1 MKTPQALESVIDS
14 LKKLPGVGPKAAQ
27 RMAFHLMQHD
37 KGAAQ
42 DIAEALINAL
52 SRVRHCDRCNNF
64 SEQPVCD
71 LCQSVNRDE
80 SVICVVEMPSDVQ
93 SIEQTQS
100 FKGHY
105 FVLLGRLSPLD
116 GVGPKE
122 IGLDRLI
129 TRASE
134 DVVKEVIVAT
144 NFTNEGE
151 ATAHYISEK
160 LIPLGLSVTRLS
172 RGVPAGGEIEYVDI
186 GTLAQSIIERK
197 SAD

>member
-71 LCQSVNRDE
+71 LCQSANRDE

-160 LIPLGLSVTRLS
+160 LIPLGLRVTRLS

>member
-37 KGAAQ
+37 KEGAQ
-42 DIAEALINAL
+42 NIAEALINAL
-52 SRVRHCDRCNNF
+52 GRVRHCERCNNF

-71 LCQSVNRDE
+71 LCQSMKRDD

-129 TRASE
+129 ARASE

-160 LIPLGLSVTRLS
+160 LIPLGSSVTRLP

>member
-1 MKTPQALESVIDS
+1 M
-14 LKKLPGVGPKAAQ
+14 
-27 RMAFHLMQHD
+27 
-37 KGAAQ
+37 
-42 DIAEALINAL
+42 
-52 SRVRHCDRCNNF
+52 
-64 SEQPVCD
+64 
-71 LCQSVNRDE
+71 NRDD
-80 SVICVVEMPSDVQ
+80 SVVCVVEMPSDVQ

-100 FKGHY
+100 FKGRY

-129 TRASE
+129 ARAS
-134 DVVKEVIVAT
+134 DGVVKEVIVAT

-151 ATAHYISEK
+151 ATAHYIGEK
-160 LIPLGLSVTRLS
+160 LMSLGLTVTRLS

-197 SAD
+197 SVD

>member
-1 MKTPQALESVIDS
+1 
-14 LKKLPGVGPKAAQ
+14 
-27 RMAFHLMQHD
+27 MAFHLMQHD

-71 LCQSVNRDE
+71 LCQSANRDE

-129 TRASE
+129 ARASE

-160 LIPLGLSVTRLS
+160 LSPLGLSVTRLS

>member
-37 KGAAQ
+37 KEGAQ
-42 DIAEALINAL
+42 NIAEALINAL
-52 SRVRHCDRCNNF
+52 GRVRHCERCNNF

-71 LCQSVNRDE
+71 LCQSMKRDD

-129 TRASE
+129 ARASE

-160 LIPLGLSVTRLS
+160 LIPLGLTVTRLS

>member
-37 KGAAQ
+37 KEAAQ

-71 LCQSVNRDE
+71 LCQSANRDE

>member
-14 LKKLPGVGPKAAQ
+14 LKKLPGIGPKAAQ

-71 LCQSVNRDE
+71 LCQSANRDE

>member
-1 MKTPQALESVIDS
+1 VKTPQALESVIDS

-37 KGAAQ
+37 KEGAQ
-42 DIAEALINAL
+42 NIAEALINAL
-52 SRVRHCDRCNNF
+52 GRVRHCERCNNF

-71 LCQSVNRDE
+71 LCQSMKRDD

-129 TRASE
+129 ARASE

-160 LIPLGLSVTRLS
+160 LIPLGLTVTRLS

>member
-1 MKTPQALESVIDS
+1 
-14 LKKLPGVGPKAAQ
+14 
-27 RMAFHLMQHD
+27 
-37 KGAAQ
+37 
-42 DIAEALINAL
+42 
-52 SRVRHCDRCNNF
+52 
-64 SEQPVCD
+64 
-71 LCQSVNRDE
+71 
-80 SVICVVEMPSDVQ
+80 MPSDVQ

-129 TRASE
+129 TRASD

-144 NFTNEGE
+144 NFTHEGE

-160 LIPLGLSVTRLS
+160 LIPLGLNVTRLS

>member
-37 KGAAQ
+37 KEAAQ

-52 SRVRHCDRCNNF
+52 GRVRHCDRCNNF

-71 LCQSVNRDE
+71 LCQSANRDE

-100 FKGHY
+100 FKGQY

-129 TRASE
+129 ARASE
-134 DVVKEVIVAT
+134 DEVKEVIVAT

-160 LIPLGLSVTRLS
+160 LIPLGLKVTRLS

>member
-71 LCQSVNRDE
+71 LCQSANRDE

>member
-71 LCQSVNRDE
+71 LCQSANRDE

-116 GVGPKE
+116 GVGPNE

>member
-1 MKTPQALESVIDS
+1 MKTPKALESVIDS

-37 KGAAQ
+37 KEAAQ

-52 SRVRHCDRCNNF
+52 GRVRHCDRCNNF

-71 LCQSVNRDE
+71 LCQSLNRDD

-129 TRASE
+129 ARASE
-134 DVVKEVIVAT
+134 EVVKEVIVAT

-160 LIPLGLSVTRLS
+160 LIPLGLKVTRLS

>member
-1 MKTPQALESVIDS
+1 MKTPKALESVIDS

-37 KGAAQ
+37 KEAAQ

-52 SRVRHCDRCNNF
+52 GRVRHCDRCNNF

-71 LCQSVNRDE
+71 LCQSLNRDD

-129 TRASE
+129 ARASE
-134 DVVKEVIVAT
+134 EVVKEVIVAT

-151 ATAHYISEK
+151 ATAHYIGEK
-160 LIPLGLSVTRLS
+160 LIPLGLKVTRLS

>member
-1 MKTPQALESVIDS
+1 M
-14 LKKLPGVGPKAAQ
+14 
-27 RMAFHLMQHD
+27 
-37 KGAAQ
+37 
-42 DIAEALINAL
+42 
-52 SRVRHCDRCNNF
+52 
-64 SEQPVCD
+64 
-71 LCQSVNRDE
+71 NRDD
-80 SVICVVEMPSDVQ
+80 SVVCVVEMPSDVQ

-100 FKGHY
+100 FKGRY

-129 TRASE
+129 ARAS
-134 DVVKEVIVAT
+134 DGVVKEVIVAT

-151 ATAHYISEK
+151 ATAHYIGEK
-160 LIPLGLSVTRLS
+160 LMSLGLTVTRLS

-197 SAD
+197 LVD

>member
-1 MKTPQALESVIDS
+1 MKTPQALEAVIDA

-37 KGAAQ
+37 KDAAH

-52 SRVRHCDRCNNF
+52 SHVGHCERCNNF
-64 SEQPVCD
+64 SEQEVCN
-71 LCQSVNRDE
+71 LCQSTNRDD
-80 SVICVVEMPSDVQ
+80 SVMCVVEMPSDVQ

-100 FKGHY
+100 FRGRY

-129 TRASE
+129 SRVS
-134 DVVKEVIVAT
+134 DGVVK
-144 NFTNEGE
+144 
-151 ATAHYISEK
+151 
-160 LIPLGLSVTRLS
+160 
-172 RGVPAGGEIEYVDI
+172 
-186 GTLAQSIIERK
+186 
-197 SAD
+197 

>member
-1 MKTPQALESVIDS
+1 MKTPKALEAVIDA
-14 LKKLPGVGPKAAQ
+14 LRKLPGVGPKAAQ
-27 RMAFHLMQHD
+27 RMAFYLMQHD
-37 KGAAQ
+37 KTAAQ
-42 DIAEALINAL
+42 DIAEALITAL
-52 SRVRHCDRCNNF
+52 RRVRHCERCNNF
-64 SEQPVCD
+64 SEQPVCE
-71 LCQSVNRDE
+71 LCLSANRNDT
-80 SVICVVEMPSDVQ
+80 VVCVVEMPSDVQ

-100 FKGHY
+100 FKGRY

-129 TRASE
+129 ARAS
-134 DVVKEVIVAT
+134 DGIVKEVIVAT

-151 ATAHYISEK
+151 ATAHYIGEK
-160 LIPLGLSVTRLS
+160 LMPLGLKVTRLS

-197 SAD
+197 TVD

>member
-1 MKTPQALESVIDS
+1 MKTPQALESVIDA

-52 SRVRHCDRCNNF
+52 GRVRHCERCNNF

-71 LCQSVNRDE
+71 LCQSPNRDE

-160 LIPLGLSVTRLS
+160 LIPLGLNVTRLS

>member
-42 DIAEALINAL
+42 DIAEALVNAL

-71 LCQSVNRDE
+71 LCQSANRDE
-80 SVICVVEMPSDVQ
+80 SVICIVEMPSDVQ

>member
-1 MKTPQALESVIDS
+1 MKTPKALEAVIDA
-14 LKKLPGVGPKAAQ
+14 LRKLPGVGPKAAQ
-27 RMAFHLMQHD
+27 RMAFYLMQHD
-37 KGAAQ
+37 KTAAQ
-42 DIAEALINAL
+42 DIAEALITAL
-52 SRVRHCDRCNNF
+52 GRVRHCERCNNF
-64 SEQPVCD
+64 SEQPVCE
-71 LCQSVNRDE
+71 LCLSANRNDT
-80 SVICVVEMPSDVQ
+80 VVCVVEMPSDVQ

-100 FKGHY
+100 FKGRY

-129 TRASE
+129 ARAS
-134 DVVKEVIVAT
+134 DGVVKEVIVAT

-151 ATAHYISEK
+151 ATAHYIGEK
-160 LIPLGLSVTRLS
+160 LMSLGLTVTRLS

-197 SAD
+197 SVD

>member
-71 LCQSVNRDE
+71 LCQSANRDE

-129 TRASE
+129 ARASE

>member
-1 MKTPQALESVIDS
+1 MKTPQALETVIES

-71 LCQSVNRDE
+71 LCQSANRDE

>member
-37 KGAAQ
+37 KEGAQ
-42 DIAEALINAL
+42 NIAEALINAL
-52 SRVRHCDRCNNF
+52 GRVRHCERCNNF

-71 LCQSVNRDE
+71 LCQSMKRDD

-129 TRASE
+129 ARASE

-144 NFTNEGE
+144 NFTNEG
-151 ATAHYISEK
+151 
-160 LIPLGLSVTRLS
+160 
-172 RGVPAGGEIEYVDI
+172 
-186 GTLAQSIIERK
+186 
-197 SAD
+197 